1 VVHSV
6 GRKSGIRFFAISGAQ
21 KGKAQIGVNRAAQ
34 MIARERELF
43 MCEATATPTSIP
55 AGDKTI
61 FGHPRGLYILFFTE
75 MWERFSYYGMRSLL
89 VLYLT
94 QHFLF
99 SDERSAVMYGAYTAL
114 VYVMTIIG
122 GSLAD
127 KYLGQRKAVTYG
139 AILLVMGHGLMAFE
153 GGGSTEYLVANG
165 TEIEVHDE
173 GRGGNRQLF
182 VEVDGSLRRM
192 VFKNVN
198 YALIDGRGE
207 NGGVQRV
214 VPIDGDGNGDYQI
227 DKQSRSMFQ
236 NICDVIGLGC
246 KGPDPKTTLKFSDG
260 MEYELIDVT
269 EDDEEYTAVV
279 INGQKYKFEEKTDSN
294 IQFLETDDRQKEP
307 TAAVYETIL
316 DGAYNTRVV
325 QEPLFVNILYLAL
338 ALIIA
343 GVGFLKANISTI
355 VGALYGLGDT
365 RRDSGFTI
373 FYMGINLGSLL
384 STLTV
389 GIIGI
394 VWGWNWGFGL
404 AGVGMLAGLLTFL
417 VFQPWLEGRADPP
430 SMEKL
435 KEKVFGPINVEW
447 ACYLTGVGI
456 IIFAMLTVMN
466 SHLVKEWFVGMVGIF
481 VFLFLVGYAITKLA
495 GQERDRMLAAIYFIL
510 AQIPFWALFEQAGSS
525 LTLFTARMVDRTVFG
540 WEVPTPVFQSL
551 NAGFIVMFAPIF
563 AWMWIAMAKRKIEP
577 SAPVKFAFGVFL
589 AGLGFLSL
597 VGGIAASGTGLIA
610 VYFIFLIYW
619 IHTMGELMLS
629 PVGLSQVTKLAPARA
644 VGMSMGA
651 WFLYSGLSNYLA
663 GVIARGTGAE
673 TIGGQLTDVVA
684 AKATYVTVYTNV
696 AYVAMGI
703 GVFMLLISPIIKKLM
718 HLDTLKGDPAHA
730 LAGEAQLGQPGA
742 GGIHPPEK
750 AGA

>member
-1 VVHSV
+1 MS
-6 GRKSGIRFFAISGAQ
+6 
-21 KGKAQIGVNRAAQ
+21 
-34 MIARERELF
+34 
-43 MCEATATPTSIP
+43 EATATPSAIP
-55 AGDKTI
+55 AGEKTI
-61 FGHPRGLYILFFTE
+61 FGHPRGLVILFFTE
-75 MWERFSYYGMRSLL
+75 MWERFSYYGMRGLL
-89 VLYLT
+89 ILYLT

-127 KYLGQRKAVTYG
+127 RYLGQRKAVTYG
-139 AILLVMGHGLMAFE
+139 AILLVLGHGLMAFE
-153 GGGSTEYLVANG
+153 GGGSKEWLTYQDQDYQIAL
-165 TEIEVHDE
+165 D
-173 GRGGNRQLF
+173 GRGGDALQVLVSDSGR
-182 VEVDGSLRRM
+182 SLISFNEGATQM
-192 VFKNVN
+192 IIN
-198 YALIDGRGE
+198 
-207 NGGVQRV
+207 
-214 VPIDGDGNGDYQI
+214 
-227 DKQSRSMFQ
+227 
-236 NICDVIGLGC
+236 
-246 KGPDPKTTLKFSDG
+246 DP
-260 MEYELIDVT
+260 
-269 EDDEEYTAVV
+269 
-279 INGQKYKFEEKTDSN
+279 
-294 IQFLETDDRQKEP
+294 
-307 TAAVYETIL
+307 AAVGLPATIAT
-316 DGAYNTRVV
+316 DAYTTRIEKEELYVNT
-325 QEPLFVNILYLAL
+325 LYLAL

-355 VGALYGLGDT
+355 VGALYDLGDT
-365 RRDSGFTI
+365 RRDSGFTL
-373 FYMGINLGSLL
+373 FYMGINLGSFL
-384 STLTV
+384 STISV

-394 VWGWNWGFGL
+394 KYGWNWGFGL

-417 VFQPWLEGRADPP
+417 AFQPWLEGRADPP

-435 KEKVFGPINVEW
+435 KEKVLGPINVEW

-466 SHLVKEWFVGMVGIF
+466 SHLVPEWFVGMLGVF
-481 VFLFLVGYAITKLA
+481 VFLFLVGYAITKLV
-495 GQERDRMLAAIYFIL
+495 GEERDRMLAAIYFIL

-525 LTLFTARMVDRTVFG
+525 LTLLTARLVDRTMFG
-540 WEVPTPVFQSL
+540 VSVPAPVFQSL
-551 NAGFIVMFAPIF
+551 NAGFIVIFAPIF
-563 AWMWIAMAKRKIEP
+563 AWAWIAMAKRKIEP

-597 VGGIAASGTGLIA
+597 VGGIAASGAGLIA
-610 VYFIFLIYW
+610 VYFIFLVYW

-696 AYVAMGI
+696 AYVAMAT
-703 GVFMLLISPIIKKLM
+703 GVVMLLISPIIKKLM

-730 LAGEAQLGQPGA
+730 LAGEAQLGQPDA
-742 GGIHPPEK
+742 GGIRPPEK
-750 AGA
+750 TGA